1 MQKSIGEVFQKCK
14 YYVGKNNDNNFDI
27 VLYGNNRD
35 EFLEEKKIF
44 ENEYKQV
51 KLENDKTVDI
61 KEAKE
66 LAKKSNIKYID
77 FEKKNIYL
85 VGKEQN
91 INDFLAVWELN
102 NEYSRDIQ
110 KISKENEIFQKELQ
124 SIKKKNKLK

>member
-1 MQKSIGEVFQKCK
+1 M
-14 YYVGKNNDNNFDI
+14 
-27 VLYGNNRD
+27 
-35 EFLEEKKIF
+35 
-44 ENEYKQV
+44 
-51 KLENDKTVDI
+51 DI